1 MSTLSMQ
8 NPQSVPQP
16 PAGLPL
22 WRAAQIQSLE
32 PQLASQQGLD
42 LYGLMCRAGQAL
54 FEHLITH
61 WPMAN
66 SIWLFCGAGNNGG
79 DGYVLARLLHEA
91 GRQVTVCGLGEPATR
106 LPAYQAWTQWRRQGP
121 VLTLADLP
129 ASTPDLV
136 VDALLGIGPS
146 QPLRG
151 AVLDHIAAI
160 NRLAAPVLAVD
171 LPSGLHADTGQ
182 PLGAVVRATHT
193 LSLVGHKRGLVTGES
208 AEWVGRLTLA
218 PLGLPALTGLAQPDG
233 GLLDY
238 SLLNEYLRRRPRHLH
253 KGDCGRV
260 LLCGGGPGMP
270 GALRLA
276 AEAALRAGAGLVLA
290 SSVTANLPLLAAG
303 RPELMLSDVEPPDWR
318 WPTATVFGPGLGQ
331 SPWAE
336 RRFAD
341 WLAAEVPSVVDADGL
356 NWLARAPQRRQNWI
370 LTPHPGEAARLLGC
384 TTAEVSKDRF
394 AAVRA
399 LQARLG
405 GVVLLKGPGTLVCD
419 GARLWVCQ
427 GGNPGMASGGMGDLL
442 AGLIAGLWAQGLS
455 MPLATLLGVCLHGA
469 AGDLAAR
476 QGERGMLA
484 SDLLP
489 FIRHLVNPQGT
500 DDDNEDYTTPGL

>member
-1 MSTLSMQ
+1 MQ

-22 WRAAQIQSLE
+22 WRVAQIQSLE
-32 PQLASQQGLD
+32 PQLARQVGLD

-54 FEHLITH
+54 FEHLTQH
-61 WPMAN
+61 WPQA
-66 SIWLFCGAGNNGG
+66 SRIWIFCGAGNNGG
-79 DGYVLARLLHEA
+79 DGYVLARLLLEA
-91 GRQVTVCGLGEPATR
+91 GHRVTVCGLGVPAAK
-106 LPAYQAWTQWRRQGP
+106 LPAHQAWLQWRQLGP

-129 ASTPDLV
+129 AAAPDLV

-151 AVLDHIAAI
+151 PVLAHIAAI
-160 NRLAAPVLAVD
+160 NGLGVPVLAVD
-171 LPSGLHADTGQ
+171 VPSGLHADTGQ
-182 PLGAVVRATHT
+182 PLGAVVRASHT
-193 LSLVGHKRGLVTGES
+193 LSFIGHKRGLVTGES
-208 AEWVGRLTLA
+208 AEWVGRLVLA
-218 PLGLPALTGLAQPDG
+218 PLGLPELTDFAAPEG

-238 SLLNEYLRRRPRHLH
+238 SQLNEYLRRRPRHLH

-276 AEAALRAGAGLVLA
+276 SEAALRAGAGLVRA

-303 RPELMLSDVEPPDWR
+303 RPELMLSDAEAPDWR
-318 WPTATVFGPGLGQ
+318 WPTVSVFGPGLGQ
-331 SPWAE
+331 SSWAE
-336 RRFAD
+336 RQFAG

-356 NWLARAPQRRQNWI
+356 NWLARSPQHRDNWI

-384 TTAEVSKDRF
+384 TTAQVSGDRF

-399 LQARLG
+399 LQARFG

-419 GARLWVCQ
+419 GDRLWVCQ

-442 AGLIAGLWAQGLS
+442 AGLIAGLWAQGLPLS
-455 MPLATLLGVCLHGA
+455 LATLLGVCLHGA

-489 FIRHLVNPQGT
+489 FIRQLVNPQERR
-500 DDDNEDYTTPGL
+500 DDNEDHRTPGL